1 MGVGTLV
8 ALMRERGV
16 VERNQKAQSL
26 LDIFTRDFQSPL
38 ERVGLSRGDWRMR
51 LALCSGVCFVVG
63 CVVGFILLV
72 RAAS

>member
-26 LDIFTRDFQSPL
+26 LDISTRDFQSPL

-51 LALCSGVCFVVG
+51 LEPISKLPTAVDPL
-63 CVVGFILLV
+63 
-72 RAAS
+72 